1 MDNRAIQHTH
11 SITEKILSEKLLRQI
26 KETRLIDIKTIKN
39 VHTQIIHML
48 REEVFEVYTYVF
60 NNFSENVNIENFQYY
75 IDDDLITEIENSF
88 PMLSKLLE
96 DKYNNVIDY
105 INSML
110 SNVLH
115 TAGDTGITKINHI
128 YLNNGDHHNK
138 GQSTLKIVTNLGN
151 YFYKP
156 RSSYV
161 EKAFNDFVS
170 TFINDCTYKIYNFG
184 NFSLCEQINY
194 LSPTKKNDIELFF
207 YNQGIISALLYYL
220 NSSDNHYENIIVNK
234 NFPYYIDL
242 ECFYM
247 HRSNNKL
254 LEVQENF
261 IKNVDSTIFR
271 TGIFPV
277 SISDSYMNISAL
289 TGRKENI
296 INPYYKYKDYNI
308 EKTNIS
314 SEFIEVKTM
323 DQKNLVRV
331 NGEIV
336 EPIQYLDQI
345 KKGFKDISDKI
356 IGNKEFYIEQLLK
369 IVQYDTAKFR
379 YIYRPTHIYDRVL
392 KLLREPY
399 YRVNTEKAKRA
410 VLSIQN
416 ERLEEN
422 TLIHEYEI
430 EELLNSDIPIF
441 YAQDRNLVL
450 GNGHII
456 LNYFDTSL
464 SDSICN
470 NIYELTNEKI
480 STEIENITKS
490 LYLNDFNSNFSVY
503 QENEYKSYVNSSE
516 ELRKFGEKFIGND
529 YLHVSYQNSIATISS
544 ANSYLYEGGGLLL
557 SNLIISNG
565 KNKNIINFLNSMKK
579 KKMLYVDNIS
589 ITNGI
594 GSHLFILFTCH
605 TYFNNEKYYIKEIE
619 KTLNIL
625 IKKIDK
631 EDSFNIDYFSGL
643 SGVLTLL
650 NKMYSYYENISDT
663 NLINL
668 KLNLYL
674 LITKIKE
681 TLLHTDTNIIGAGM
695 AHGLSGIIY
704 SLYMTFKNFPEKDIK
719 TKILSLID
727 QEETFFIKQENNY
740 IDSRTNDVAG
750 LYFCYGI
757 PGILQCRMRL
767 SSEFRNDNNIQLKLD
782 QFINDLSNDNLT
794 LPNNLSLC
802 HGMSNVIDL
811 LIDAYRFNF
820 ISKSQ
825 FIKSTQLMKNKIDNL
840 NIAYSNY
847 NLNFGLGISGYFYTL
862 LRTNN
867 INYPS
872 IFFLEY
878 SERGVYTNY
887 E

>member
-1 MDNRAIQHTH
+1 MKNIAIQHTH
-11 SITEKILSEKLLRQI
+11 SITKRILSNKLLYQL
-26 KETRLIDIKTIKN
+26 KETHLIDVETIEN
-39 VHTQIIHML
+39 VHTQIIYML
-48 REEVFEVYTYVF
+48 VEEVFEVYTYIF
-60 NNFSENVNIENFQYY
+60 NNFSENITLDNFHHY

-88 PMLSKLLE
+88 PLLSKFLE
-96 DKYNNVIDY
+96 NKYNNVIDY

-110 SNVLH
+110 SNVLY
-115 TAGDTGITKINHI
+115 TATDTGITKINHI
-128 YLNNGDHHNK
+128 YLDNGDHHNK
-138 GQSTLKIVTNLGN
+138 GQSTLKIVTDLGT

-170 TFINDCTYKIYNFG
+170 TFINDYTYKIHDFG
-184 NFSLCEQINY
+184 SFSLCEQITY
-194 LSPTKKNDIELFF
+194 ISPVKENDIELFF
-207 YNQGIISALLYYL
+207 YNQGVISALLYYL
-220 NSSDNHYENIIVNK
+220 NSSDNHYENVIVNK
-234 NFPYYIDL
+234 DFPYYIDL

-277 SISDSYMNISAL
+277 AISDSYMNISAL

-296 INPYYKYKDYNI
+296 LNPYYKYKDYNI
-308 EKTNIS
+308 EKNNIS
-314 SEFIEVKTM
+314 SDFIEVKTM
-323 DQKNLVRV
+323 DHKNLVRI

-336 EPIQYLDQI
+336 EPIQYLNQI
-345 KKGFKDISDKI
+345 KKGFKDISEKI
-356 IGNKEFYIEQLLK
+356 IGNKEYYIEQLLK

-399 YRVNTEKAKRA
+399 YIVNIENARRA

-416 ERLEEN
+416 ENLEEN
-422 TLIHEYEI
+422 ILIHEYEL
-430 EELLNSDIPIF
+430 EELLNGDIPIF
-441 YAQDRNLVL
+441 YAQNKNLVL

-456 LNYFDTSL
+456 LNYFDVSL

-490 LYLNDFNSNFSVY
+490 LYLNDFNTNFPAF
-503 QENEYKSYVNSSE
+503 QINEYKSYVDSSK
-516 ELRKFGEKFIGND
+516 ELKKIGEKFLSND
-529 YLHVSYQNSIATISS
+529 YLHVSYQNGIATISS

-565 KNKNIINFLNSMKK
+565 KNKNTINFLESIKG
-579 KKMLYVDNIS
+579 KKMIYVDNMS

-594 GSHLFILFTCH
+594 GSHLFILFACH

-619 KTLNIL
+619 ETLNIL

-631 EDSFNIDYFSGL
+631 ENSFNIDYFSGL

-650 NKMYSYYENISDT
+650 NKMYSYYKNISDT

-668 KLNLYL
+668 KLNLSL
-674 LITKIKE
+674 LITRIKE
-681 TLLHTDTNIIGAGM
+681 TLLHTDTNTIGAGM

-704 SLYMTFKNFPEKDIK
+704 SLYVTFENFPEKDIK
-719 TKILSLID
+719 ARILSLID

-740 IDSRTNDVAG
+740 IDPRTNDVAG
-750 LYFCYGI
+750 LFFCYGI

-767 SSEFRNDNNIQLKLD
+767 SSEFRNDNDIQLKLD
-782 QFINDLSNDNLT
+782 QFINDLSNDNLK

-802 HGMSNVIDL
+802 HGMSNIIDL

-825 FIKSTQLMKNKIDNL
+825 FNKSTQLVENKINNL

-847 NLNFGLGISGYFYTL
+847 NYNYGLGISGYFYTL
-862 LRTNN
+862 SRMNN

-878 SERGVYTNY
+878 C
-887 E
+887 